1 MVGLA
6 PTRDATT
13 MIRQDNPACFV
24 VASLVGAR
32 TSDLALTL
40 SHSNLTLDGGFCD
53 TIVLNLFDYTPRT
66 HVTSSGFHRNVWQ
79 NMMSTNERDAQ
90 ALDAYSH
97 AVTSSAERVGPAV
110 VRIDIER
117 EATRGGN
124 GRYNRPQYGSGLGSG
139 FIFSSDGQILTNA
152 HVVTSARR
160 IKVTLADGRTF
171 DAGLVGSDPDV
182 DVAVLRIGA
191 DRLPVA
197 ELGRNPLKVGQL
209 VIAVGNPY
217 GLNWTVTAGV
227 VSALNRTLD
236 IPGSRKMTNLIQ
248 TDTSINPGNSGG
260 PLVDSQGRVVGITT
274 AMMPM
279 AQGLGFS
286 IPLDTVKTTI
296 ARITR
301 QREAKPDGVS
311 MGVGGMRLAI
321 DATLQKT
328 LHLSQQ
334 FGMELLEIR
343 RDSSAEKAELKRL
356 DIIIAVDDEPV
367 TEPRDLQR
375 IVRRHKAGDK
385 IAVSFLRGGKQRK
398 VTVVL

>member
-1 MVGLA
+1 
-6 PTRDATT
+6 
-13 MIRQDNPACFV
+13 
-24 VASLVGAR
+24 
-32 TSDLALTL
+32 
-40 SHSNLTLDGGFCD
+40 
-53 TIVLNLFDYTPRT
+53 
-66 HVTSSGFHRNVWQ
+66 
-79 NMMSTNERDAQ
+79 MMSTNERDTQ
-90 ALDAYSH
+90 ALDAYSTS
-97 AVTSSAERVGPAV
+97 VTSAAERVGPAV

-117 EATRGGN
+117 EGGGS
-124 GRYNRPQYGSGLGSG
+124 GRYNRSQFGGGLGSG

-152 HVVTSARR
+152 HVVAQAQR

-171 DAGLVGSDPDV
+171 DAGLIGSDPDV
-182 DVAVLRIGA
+182 DVAVLRIGT
-191 DRLPVA
+191 DHLPVV
-197 ELGRNPLKVGQL
+197 EFGGSLLKVGQL

-260 PLVDSQGRVVGITT
+260 PLVDSMGRVIGITT

-286 IPLDTVKTTI
+286 IPLDTVKSSI
-296 ARITR
+296 AQIIKK
-301 QREAKPDGVS
+301 RESKPTGVS
-311 MGVGGMRLAI
+311 MGVGGMRTKI
-321 DATLQKT
+321 DATLQKI
-328 LHLSQQ
+328 LHLPQP

-343 RDSSAEKAELKRL
+343 RGGPADKAELKRL
-356 DIIIAVDDEPV
+356 DIIIAANDEAV

-375 IVRRHKAGDK
+375 IVRRHKASEK
-385 IAVSFLRGGKQRK
+385 VIISFLRGGKLRK